1 MLAGPIFSRE
11 VTTVPRQLGHY
22 LVRSGYV
29 AVLFVL
35 MYTAAQAV
43 FGWQQVH
50 NVGDVARFGS
60 LVFQIFSLV
69 QLSLVLF
76 FALLFCAGSVAQ
88 EKDRRT
94 LVLLLMT
101 DLKSYELVLGKLCAS
116 LLIVLVLI
124 GTSAPVF
131 FLIHLLGGVGWEQ
144 IAWMLALC
152 VSVAFAAAGW
162 GSLVAFWREKTFQ
175 TLAISVLGVV
185 GFLGAVESLL
195 AMVGPSPWLT
205 TLNPYRTL
213 LAILDPFTRNGAE
226 IAGQSVVALTALGG
240 SLVAVTVLRLR
251 VWNPSRT
258 NYVQPVE
265 SADKSSG
272 GTRVRHRRIW
282 SNPVIWREIRTRAY
296 GRRVQ
301 AIKAAYLLLAGVA
314 IYLLASTTTHG
325 ELVLNMITPG
335 GFAFVGLSLLSLL
348 LINAQAVTALTSE
361 RDGKTLELLMATD
374 ISAREFIYGKL
385 GGIAF
390 NTREL
395 IVVPL
400 GLVAWQASRGVLLWE
415 EFAFVLIGFSAL
427 VFFAAMLGLHSGLT
441 FESSRAAIAN
451 SLGTLFFLFIGIF
464 IFLMLLVETSGS
476 FASQLLSFIVFIGL
490 GGIGLWASLT
500 RRNPSGALTLAA
512 GWLPFVTFYC
522 ITEFLRGG
530 SLSVCLAIVATYGFT
545 TLAMLVPAVSTFDVA
560 LEQPTIDQG

>member
-11 VTTVPRQLGHY
+11 AATAPRQLRHY

-29 AVLFVL
+29 AALFVL

-76 FALLFCAGSVAQ
+76 FALLFCASSVAQ

-101 DLKSYELVLGKLCAS
+101 DLKSHELVLGKLCSS

-131 FLIHLLGGVGWEQ
+131 FLVHLLGGVAWEQ
-144 IAWMLALC
+144 VAWMLALC
-152 VSVAFAAAGW
+152 VAVAFAAAGW
-162 GSLVAFWREKTFQ
+162 GGLVAFWREKTFQ

-185 GFLGAVESLL
+185 GFLGVVEALRTVAGLSW
-195 AMVGPSPWLT
+195 VS
-205 TLNPYRTL
+205 TLNPYRAL
-213 LAILDPFTRNGAE
+213 LVILDPFARNGGE
-226 IAGQSVVALTALGG
+226 IAGQSVAALTALGG
-240 SLVAVTVLRLR
+240 ILIMLTVWRLR
-251 VWNPSRT
+251 IWNPSRT
-258 NYVQPVE
+258 NYLQPEE
-265 SADKSSG
+265 STDEVSG
-272 GTRVRHRRIW
+272 VSRVRHRRIW

-301 AIKAAYLLLAGVA
+301 AIKAAYLLLAGFAV
-314 IYLLASTTTHG
+314 YLLTGTRPG
-325 ELVLNMITPG
+325 DGLLMNMITPG
-335 GFAFVGLSLLSLL
+335 GFAFAGLSLLSLL
-348 LINAQAVTALTSE
+348 LINAQAVTALTNE

-400 GLVAWQASRGVLLWE
+400 GLVAWQATRNVLLWE
-415 EFAFVLIGFSAL
+415 EFVYVLVGFATL

-500 RRNPSGALTLAA
+500 HKNPSAALTLAA

-530 SLSVCLAIVATYGFT
+530 SLSVCLAIVSIYGFT
-545 TLAMLVPAVSTFDVA
+545 TLAMLVPAVSTFDVT
-560 LEQPTIDQG
+560 LDQPTIGKS